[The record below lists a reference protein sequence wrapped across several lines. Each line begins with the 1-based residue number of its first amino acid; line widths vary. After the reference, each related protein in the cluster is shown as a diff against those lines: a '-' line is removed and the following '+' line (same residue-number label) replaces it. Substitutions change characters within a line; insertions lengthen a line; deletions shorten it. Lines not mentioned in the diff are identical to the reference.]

1 MCAFFMRTTATK
13 PPSYLNLIH
22 IRLFVVA
29 KTWEISLFS
38 KFLQKNKK
46 CMMGLLS
53 KSVMPECNSANYF
66 FPLQCTKIFVFG
78 NMLCL

>member
-13 PPSYLNLIH
+13 SKSYLNLIH

-29 KTWEISLFS
+29 KTWEISPFS

-46 CMMGLLS
+46 CIMGLLS
-53 KSVMPECNSANYF
+53 KSV
-66 FPLQCTKIFVFG
+66 I
-78 NMLCL
+78 